1 MREAMISVQADAT
14 VLFAATLLLVVF
26 FLIARVAHARQT
38 IALAF
43 ALMPLLAIWA
53 VGGVASGVGNLL

>member
-1 MREAMISVQADAT
+1 METLRMEAG

-26 FLIARVAHARQT
+26 FLIARIVKARKS

-43 ALMPLLAIWA
+43 ALMPLLLTFAA
-53 VGGVASGVGNLL
+53 KGLMS

>member
-1 MREAMISVQADAT
+1 MEALRMEAG

-26 FLIARVAHARQT
+26 FLIARVVNARQS

-43 ALMPLLAIWA
+43 ALMPLLLTFAA
-53 VGGVASGVGNLL
+53 KGLMS

>member
-1 MREAMISVQADAT
+1 MSEPMEALQMEAQ

-26 FLIARVAHARQT
+26 FLIARVINARQP

-43 ALMPLLAIWA
+43 ALMPLLLTFAA
-53 VGGVASGVGNLL
+53 KGLMG